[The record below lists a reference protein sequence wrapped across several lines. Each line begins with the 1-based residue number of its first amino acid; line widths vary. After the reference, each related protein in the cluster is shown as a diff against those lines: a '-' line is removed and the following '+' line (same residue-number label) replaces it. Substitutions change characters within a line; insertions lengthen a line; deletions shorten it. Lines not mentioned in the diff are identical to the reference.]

1 MSLAVKPAQESDA
14 EAAVEVIRQ
23 SILESCTD
31 DHRGDADTIAKWLAN
46 KTVEH
51 FLSWLANSDNYCV
64 IAEVNDRLVG
74 VGLLQRKGEIV
85 LFYLSPG
92 AQRQGIGTAL
102 HSALEDMANS
112 WGLTKLTLDSTFRA
126 RPFYER
132 LGYQPAGAAR
142 LRFGVLHSYPY
153 EKVLRLI

>member
-1 MSLAVKPAQESDA
+1 MRPAQESDA

-64 IAEVNDRLVG
+64 IAEVNDRLV
-74 VGLLQRKGEIV
+74 RKVTE
-85 LFYLSPG
+85 SD
-92 AQRQGIGTAL
+92 ACRQPLATMAVTGI
-102 HSALEDMANS
+102 
-112 WGLTKLTLDSTFRA
+112 
-126 RPFYER
+126 
-132 LGYQPAGAAR
+132 AGA
-142 LRFGVLHSYPY
+142 
-153 EKVLRLI
+153 